1 MINVK
6 WAKDRY
12 LPLDGSVGMSGNL
25 NMSNY
30 KINNIINSTNNFRA
44 INKQYV
50 DTGFLKLSGGTITGR
65 LYLYCIVF
73 TVFYF
78 YSIL

>member
-12 LPLDGSVGMSGNL
+12 LPLDGSV
-25 NMSNY
+25 
-30 KINNIINSTNNFRA
+30 NSTNNFGA

-65 LYLYCIVF
+65 LYLHYI
-73 TVFYF
+73 VFYF